1 MNISFLTG
9 VSALNP
15 IKTPQRTVIRQQGL
29 THDTFVRTTAAPT
42 AAPTAEKK
50 ENNNKNF
57 DVNAIRQELSEMQT
71 FNGKPKFKDDKLDA
85 VTKIV
90 SDNPEKWNA
99 IKVLAQEPKMI
110 SSLIIDFASRDVET
124 LNSVADLS
132 QLKTENGEKKFS
144 SLEIRNLANQL
155 NGEELSKVGKLANT
169 PLDSDIIINIAKD
182 KNLTDMEKLAKTV
195 NDFAKSSP
203 DIRRVSFQKDDF
215 DENAYNVRADM
226 EGNGSKILLLDKDLQ
241 ANALEIVN
249 MEKSKEGYL
258 QQVKKT
264 QDFRNNTVSKVISMK
279 SPSIPQPIVTE
290 ETRIIKDN
298 NGNTVRKELYTISD
312 LAGTPNIKY
321 VYPDGS
327 EKIVSSG
334 TFDEETGKTTVKKD
348 MTSLDGTRTEY
359 LYEDTPDGNM
369 ASHYKITDKDG
380 NVLMDKTATL
390 TVVDDNTFISTEND
404 KKYEVKIS
412 ENKIDVKNLNNG
424 EISTLNF
431 DGRVDGN
438 KEKLMASF
446 KHMPAEEIIRLGDT
460 TDTLTGIDNTYQST
474 YAATTRT
481 IKSGD
486 NLFTILHEAGHA
498 KDYEHVDVK
507 NKETLAN
514 SIFSNPKVNETF
526 EAEKAKFNE
535 AFPLAQRDHISY
547 FIKNSEYKDGLQEAI
562 AETNALLNTKNTED
576 LFSIRSQY
584 LQQYFPK
591 TIVLLAQMMD

>member
-9 VSALNP
+9 INAINP
-15 IKTPQRTVIRQQGL
+15 IKTQQKTVTKQQGL
-29 THDTFVRTTAAPT
+29 AKDTFVRSSIPVENTP
-42 AAPTAEKK
+42 KK
-50 ENNNKNF
+50 ENKTDF
-57 DVNAIRQELSEMQT
+57 DINSVRQELGEMQT
-71 FNGKPKFKDDKLDA
+71 FNGKPKFKDDKLEQI
-85 VTKIV
+85 TQIV
-90 SDNPEKWNA
+90 SENPEKWNA
-99 IKVLAQEPKMI
+99 VKVLAQEPKMI
-110 SSLIIDFASRDVET
+110 SSLIIDFASRDVKT

-132 QLKTENGEKKFS
+132 QLKTEDGEKKFS

-169 PLDSDIIINIAKD
+169 PLDSHNIIDIAKD
-182 KNLTDMEKLAKTV
+182 KNLTDMAKLAKTV
-195 NDFAKSSP
+195 NEFAKNSQNM
-203 DIRRVSFQKDDF
+203 RRISFLKDDF
-215 DENAYNVRADM
+215 DENAYNIRADL
-226 EGNGSKILLLDKDLQ
+226 EDGGSKILLVDKNMKQ
-241 ANALEIVN
+241 NALEIVN

-258 QQVKKT
+258 QQVKNTK
-264 QDFRNNTVSKVISMK
+264 DFRNNTVSKVISMK

-290 ETRIIKDN
+290 ETRIIKDE
-298 NGNTVRKELYTISD
+298 NGQTLRKEFYTLSD

-334 TFDEETGKTTVKKD
+334 TFDEETGKSVVKKD

-369 ASHYKITDKDG
+369 SSHYKITDKNG

-390 TVVDDNTFISTEND
+390 TVVDENTFISTEND
-404 KKYEVKIS
+404 KKYEVKFS
-412 ENKIDVKNLNNG
+412 ENKIDVTNLNSG
-424 EISTLNF
+424 EVSTLNF
-431 DGRVDGN
+431 DDRLNGN

-446 KHMPAEEIIRLGDT
+446 KRMPAEEIIRLGDT
-460 TDTLTGIDNTYQST
+460 TETLTGIDNIYQST

-498 KDYEHVDVK
+498 KDYENVDVK
-507 NKETLAN
+507 QKETLVN

-526 EAEKAKFNE
+526 EAEKATFDK

-547 FIKNSEYKDGLQEAI
+547 FIKTSEYKDGLQEVI

-591 TIVLLAQMMD
+591 TIVLLAQLMD

>member
-1 MNISFLTG
+1 MNINFLTG

-15 IKTPQRTVIRQQGL
+15 IQTPKRTVIRQQGL
-29 THDTFVRTTAAPT
+29 AQDTFVRSSAPVKTAPK
-42 AAPTAEKK
+42 EKK
-50 ENNNKNF
+50 N
-57 DVNAIRQELSEMQT
+57 DVDINAVRQELAEMQT
-71 FNGKPKFKDDKLDA
+71 FNGKPKFKDDKLES

-90 SDNPEKWNA
+90 GENPEKWDA

-110 SSLIIDFASRDVET
+110 SSLIIDFASRDIET

-144 SLEIRNLANQL
+144 PLEIRNLANQL

-215 DENAYNVRADM
+215 DENAYNIRADL
-226 EGNGSKILLLDKDLQ
+226 EGNGSKILLVDKNMNQ
-241 ANALEIVN
+241 NALEIVS
-249 MEKSKEGYL
+249 MEKSQEGYL

-264 QDFRNNTVSKVISMK
+264 NDFRNNTISKVISMK

-290 ETRIIKDN
+290 ETRIIKDT
-298 NGNTVRKELYTISD
+298 NGQTLRKELYTLSD

-327 EKIVSSG
+327 EKVVSSG
-334 TFDEETGKTTVKKD
+334 TFDEETGKSTVKKD

-359 LYEDTPDGNM
+359 FYEDTPDGNM
-369 ASHYKITDKDG
+369 SSHYKITDKNG
-380 NVLMDKTATL
+380 NILMDKTATL
-390 TVVDDNTFISTEND
+390 TVVDEHTFISTEND
-404 KKYEVKIS
+404 KKYEVKFA
-412 ENKIDVKNLNNG
+412 ENKIDVTNLSNG
-424 EISTLNF
+424 EVSTLNF

-446 KHMPAEEIIRLGDT
+446 KRMPAEEIIRLGDT
-460 TDTLTGIDNTYQST
+460 TETLTGIDNTYQST

-507 NKETLAN
+507 QKETLAN
-514 SIFSNPKVNETF
+514 SIFSNPRVNETF
-526 EAEKAKFNE
+526 EAEKAAFDE

-547 FIKNSEYKDGLQEAI
+547 FIKTSEYKDGLQEAI

-576 LFSIRSQY
+576 LFAIRSQY

>member
-29 THDTFVRTTAAPT
+29 TQDTFVRTTPAKTAKAASP
-42 AAPTAEKK
+42 KK
-50 ENNNKNF
+50 NKQNF
-57 DVNAIRQELSEMQT
+57 DINAARQELSEMQT
-71 FNGKPKFKDDKLDA
+71 FNGKPKFKDDRLEQI
-85 VTKIV
+85 TQIV
-90 SDNPEKWNA
+90 SENPEKWGA

-132 QLKTENGEKKFS
+132 QLKAENGEKKFS

-155 NGEELSKVGKLANT
+155 NGEELAKVGKLANT

-182 KNLTDMEKLAKTV
+182 KNLTDMDKLAKTV

-203 DIRRVSFQKDDF
+203 DIRRVSFQKDEF
-215 DENAYNVRADM
+215 DENAYTVRADM
-226 EGNGSKILLLDKDLQ
+226 EDNGSKILLLDKDLK

-298 NGNTVRKELYTISD
+298 NGNTVRKELYTLSD

-334 TFDEETGKTTVKKD
+334 TFDEETGKTTVTKD

-369 ASHYKITDKDG
+369 SSHYKITDKDG

-390 TVVDDNTFISTEND
+390 TVVDENTFISTEND
-404 KKYEVKIS
+404 KKYEVKIG
-412 ENKIDVKNLNNG
+412 ENQIDVTNLGNG
-424 EISTLNF
+424 EVSTLNF

-498 KDYEHVDVK
+498 KDYEHVNVK
-507 NKETLAN
+507 QKETLTN

-526 EAEKAKFNE
+526 EAEKAAFNE

-547 FIKNSEYKDGLQEAI
+547 FIKTSEYKDGLQEAI